1 MTQESKSKLPDNP
14 TGINLASAWYIALS
28 SRRLKPGKVLALEL
42 FGEKLVAWRT
52 KSGRPV
58 IMPRYCPHQGA
69 SLAIGKVIDDE
80 LRCPFHHWRF
90 DGAGVCTAIPGAKRI
105 PPTARV
111 SPYPVVERY
120 GYVWVWYGT
129 AAPLYDV
136 PDFPPLTTE
145 KGSFRTYTFKY
156 TTPAHPLRVLE
167 NAFDATH
174 FRVVH
179 SLPTNGHLQVQRLTE
194 PNDSSENG
202 KPIAACAW
210 FGIRLHA
217 GTLNFPTPFKRLG
230 SRLKFSLLVD
240 GWPGGQRLSFELNG
254 VAKAKEFFSIKPV
267 RPGLTIFR
275 GIGAVIKT
283 QGMLGSYPVF
293 AGYRFQHKVGTHE
306 DLRIYETAVQTD
318 GSVNE
323 PDDASVLRFRQYYN
337 RWKKDG
343 WS

>member
-1 MTQESKSKLPDNP
+1 MNPSPHIRDTTMRTHYDTRPSTSYARSLPP
-14 TGINLASAWYIALS
+14 AWYIALS

-145 KGSFRTYTFKY
+145 KNDYVGFRYRDR
-156 TTPAHPLRVLE
+156 TTGTVRHLLE
-167 NAFDATH
+167 NAVDYYH
-174 FRVVH
+174 FLTLHGLAMKNIQYKVLKDQNE
-179 SLPTNGHLQVQRLTE
+179 SSSNGLPIE
-194 PNDSSENG
+194 CSD
-202 KPIAACAW
+202 AW
-210 FGIRLHA
+210 FGVKVS
-217 GTLNFPTPFKRLG
+217 GE
-230 SRLKFSLLVD
+230 LKKGKLFSEPMKWISEFMSTFGQGGKFEILVD
-240 GWPGGQRLSFELNG
+240 GIEYF
-254 VAKAKEFFSIKPV
+254 K
-267 RPGLTIFR
+267 
-275 GIGAVIKT
+275 
-283 QGMLGSYPVF
+283 VF
-293 AGYRFQHKVGTHE
+293 GYREVM
-306 DLRIYETAVQTD
+306 VC
-318 GSVNE
+318 V
-323 PDDASVLRFRQYYN
+323 VLRGCRQGQQCYNEYY
-337 RWKKDG
+337 
-343 WS
+343 